1 MGENEQLSATFEL
14 LHADAASPVV
24 ISFPHSGTWIPADM
38 RKHLLPMAVL
48 ANSDWFLPALYDFLP
63 QTGFTTLINRVNRYV
78 ADPNRAVTLDS
89 DHDYRS
95 ATIYQR
101 NTFNHPLYARPL
113 PPETLQSR
121 LRTYYWPYRHALT
134 TILKQKQAKSG
145 HAYLIDLHSFAQYP
159 HYPGVKPKTIV
170 LGNDH
175 DRTTSKVFRQTLSA
189 AFAAH
194 DFTVENNFPFR
205 GGDITRYYGHQPNIT
220 AIQIE
225 LRYDQYIDQRP
236 FREEVLTQYQTDL
249 FRKAQDRLRFLRD
262 FLLKLT

>member
-1 MGENEQLSATFEL
+1 MSENEQLSATYEL
-14 LHADAASPVV
+14 LHADAASPVM
-24 ISFPHSGTWIPADM
+24 IRLPHSGTWIPADM
-38 RKHLLPMAVL
+38 RKHLLPTAVL
-48 ANSDWFLPALYDFLP
+48 ANTDWFLPALYDFLP

-78 ADPNRAVTLDS
+78 ADPNRAVTLDL

-101 NTFNHPLYARPL
+101 NTFNHPLYPQ
-113 PPETLQSR
+113 PIR

-134 TILKQKQAKSG
+134 MILKQKQAKFG

-170 LGNDH
+170 LGNDQ
-175 DRTTSKVFRQTLSA
+175 DRTTSKIFRQKLSA
-189 AFAAH
+189 ACAAH
-194 DFTVENNFPFR
+194 DFTVENNCPFR

-225 LRYDQYIDQRP
+225 LRYDQYIDQRS
-236 FREEVLTQYQTDL
+236 FREEVLTRHQTDL
-249 FRKAQDRLRFLRD
+249 FCKAQDRLRFLRD
-262 FLLKLT
+262 FLKQLR

>member
-14 LHADAASPVV
+14 LNADAASPVV
-24 ISFPHSGTWIPADM
+24 ISLPHSGTWIPADM
-38 RKHLLPMAVL
+38 RKHLLPTAVL

-89 DHDYRS
+89 DHDYRY

-101 NTFNHPLYARPL
+101 NTFNHPLYPQPI

-134 TILKQKQAKSG
+134 MILKQKQAKFG

-175 DRTTSKVFRQTLSA
+175 D
-189 AFAAH
+189 
-194 DFTVENNFPFR
+194 
-205 GGDITRYYGHQPNIT
+205 
-220 AIQIE
+220 
-225 LRYDQYIDQRP
+225 
-236 FREEVLTQYQTDL
+236 
-249 FRKAQDRLRFLRD
+249 
-262 FLLKLT
+262 